1 VNFDDAIQAHAGWKI
16 KLAVYLKH
24 PDGTINS
31 VETGT
36 DNRCPLGQWLHGE
49 AKKKYSSLPE
59 YQTLMTEHAL
69 FHRIAGKIAGQA
81 DSGQVVNSEAAL
93 GNGSE
98 FAKASL
104 GVIKAIR
111 TLKAKV
117 E

>member
-1 VNFDDAIQAHAGWKI
+1 MNFDDAIQAHTGWRV

-31 VETGT
+31 AEVGT

-59 YQTLMTEHAL
+59 YQTLMTEHAR

-81 DSGQVVNSEAAL
+81 DSGQAVNTEAVL
-93 GNGSE
+93 GGDSE
-98 FAKASL
+98 FATASL
-104 GVIKAIR
+104 SVIKAIR
-111 TLKAKV
+111 TLKAIV

>member
-1 VNFDDAIQAHAGWKI
+1 MNFDDAIQAHAGWKI

-31 VETGT
+31 GEVST
-36 DNRCPLGQWLHGE
+36 DNRCLLGQWLHGE
-49 AKKKYSSLPE
+49 AKKKFFPLQE
-59 YQTLMTEHAL
+59 YQTLMTEHAR

-81 DSGQVVNSEAAL
+81 DSGQVVNTEAVL
-93 GNGSE
+93 GNDSE

-104 GVIKAIR
+104 SVIKAIR